1 MADKLFT
8 VFRAK
13 KLKSREMIA
22 SSVAHMMR
30 WAHAQN
36 ADPERTSQNRIII
49 GSSNPLAEVDALLE
63 GAWARAGSV
72 LAIEVVISASHE
84 WWEVAT
90 PEEAEKW
97 VRANVKFLREAFGDG
112 NIAHLQLHMDERTP
126 HLTGFVI
133 PLVNGRLNAK
143 AFLGGRQK
151 LRELQDKA
159 AAAVSDLGIAR
170 GVKGSQATHQTLK
183 TFYAFFDG
191 EVETPDPTILPMIV
205 SLAKSSKQNA
215 DAAKEITARL
225 RSIDPR
231 DVLRAAGLEPSKRDK
246 ARWVDGEERFAITV
260 AGAKWFDHR
269 AGTGK
274 GGAIDLVQH
283 LLGCDFATARA
294 WLASRFDAG
303 QVVADQVASVE
314 TVAKADLAASEPVE
328 FVPPAPSPENWP
340 KVRKYLV
347 EVRALPPKLIDA
359 KHQVGDIYADER
371 ANAVFLARDS
381 QGTPVGAEIRGTE
394 PSRPYKGHA
403 LGSRRDRG
411 VFSIGNPAASIVVVV
426 ESAIDAMSYVVLK
439 LISGLK
445 DVLKS
450 TLVVS
455 TGGVR
460 SKPPA
465 GTEDKRLLCAYDD
478 DDAGNAAGTWG
489 ERLRPVGHK
498 DWNAQLQDIVSFR
511 RDPVKARA
519 AAEAEY
525 TAREASNETLVSSFP
540 EADPDAAS
548 GVGVANATVSPVSND
563 MEESEANSPFGP

>member
-8 VFRAK
+8 VFRAE

-22 SSVAHMMR
+22 GSVAHMMR

-84 WWEVAT
+84 WWEAAT

-231 DVLRAAGLEPSKRDK
+231 DVLRAAGLEPSGRDK
-246 ARWVDGEERFAITV
+246 ARWVDDEERFAITV
-260 AGAKWFDHR
+260 AGPKWFDHR
-269 AGTGK
+269 AGAGK

-314 TVAKADLAASEPVE
+314 TVAKAELAAAEPVE
-328 FVPPAPSPENWP
+328 FVPPEPSPKHWP
-340 KVRKYLV
+340 KVKKYLV
-347 EVRALPPKLIDA
+347 EARALPVQLVDA
-359 KHQVGDIYADER
+359 KHETGDIYADER

-381 QGTPVGAEIRGTE
+381 HGTPVGAEIRGTD
-394 PSRPYKGHA
+394 PIRSYKGHA

-411 VFSIGNPAASIVVVV
+411 VFSVGSPAASIVIVV
-426 ESAIDAMSYVVLK
+426 ESAIDAMSYLAIK
-439 LISGLK
+439 AYSGIK
-445 DVLKS
+445 GVMRNM
-450 TLVVS
+450 LVVS

-460 SKPPA
+460 EKPPA
-465 GTEDKRLLCAYDD
+465 GTEQKRLICAYDD
-478 DDAGNAAGTWG
+478 DKAGNAAGIWG

-498 DWNAQLQDIVSFR
+498 DWNEQLQEIVSFR
-511 RDPVKARA
+511 RDPEKARV

-525 TAREASNETLVSSFP
+525 DSLQVAHETFISSFP
-540 EADPDAAS
+540 EADTDVA
-548 GVGVANATVSPVSND
+548 GDVGVENVGVSQMHDDLEDP
-563 MEESEANSPFGP
+563 EANSTFSL